1 MASQAI
7 GLKRFAFGVM
17 GLVAGLAVTYRQKI
31 RKKVASE
38 KCKES
43 WNNFMT
49 QKKEGT
55 RRAIRKARWSY
66 YYCYYKTLH
75 STS

>member
-7 GLKRFAFGVM
+7 GLKEIILGVM
-17 GLVAGLAVTYRQKI
+17 GLGGGLAVTYRQKI

-43 WNNFMT
+43 WNKFMT

-55 RRAIRKARWSY
+55 RRTIRKARWSY

-75 STS
+75 STT